1 MARAPRDGP
10 FPSHVSLVSSKTVPL
25 EGVKDR

>member
-10 FPSHVSLVSSKTVPL
+10 FPSHVSHASSKTVPL